1 MRPRRLDD
9 VVSEVWRASLDLRA
23 HLAVVRIRRLAIELR
38 YREDQPR
45 APRGNPEGG
54 QWIRDTIHPPNTRP
68 HVEAVRRRAPW
79 PRCDGINGGCESGGS
94 FGTTGMF
101 KIRDM
106 RLCWACAVKWLG
118 IEEWPRREQLD
129 TLKKF
134 DQSYEE

>member
-1 MRPRRLDD
+1 M
-9 VVSEVWRASLDLRA
+9 
-23 HLAVVRIRRLAIELR
+23 
-38 YREDQPR
+38 
-45 APRGNPEGG
+45 
-54 QWIRDTIHPPNTRP
+54 
-68 HVEAVRRRAPW
+68 RRRPLG
-79 PRCDGINGGCESGGS
+79 PRCDGINGGCENGGS

-134 DQSYEE
+134 DPSYEE